1 VKKID
6 KFTILVSDNGVIISD
21 TEIQK
26 EGFGFYLTGI
36 KKIKFLIKS
45 ASIEIPCH
53 SFYFTSSYSKK
64 ITFITASAL
73 LNEINPH
80 WGYFSLFTIQANTY
94 LIKILKLKGDNF
106 LITVGDCEIEV
117 TSGDGTL
124 RMKQFSNELS

>member
-1 VKKID
+1 MKKID

-64 ITFITASAL
+64 ITFITAC
-73 LNEINPH
+73 
-80 WGYFSLFTIQANTY
+80 
-94 LIKILKLKGDNF
+94 DNF